1 MDNRGEL
8 YCILRKDGRYM
19 KKIICAILLFA
30 MMFQLSLYAQGN
42 KIIGNEQKN
51 DLYEYGIMVG
61 DGNGRMFG

>member
-51 DLYEYGIMVG
+51 DLFYLW
-61 DGNGRMFG
+61 